1 MYSLNSLK
9 DCIAYLHCCR
19 LHMQNAGF
27 LMSGFQQECVLD
39 LSKQV
44 RLKRACSL
52 TKASWRQDM
61 SDIETKYYTT
71 LTANDSCN
79 NQPKL
84 VHS

>member
-1 MYSLNSLK
+1 MQVFSCQGFSKNVSL
-9 DCIAYLHCCR
+9 IFY
-19 LHMQNAGF
+19 
-27 LMSGFQQECVLD
+27 
-39 LSKQV
+39 KQV

-52 TKASWRQDM
+52 EKASYRQEM

-71 LTANDSCN
+71 LTANDNCN